1 MGLETRGLGVGHRGW
16 PGFWGLDLQVPP
28 GAFAHRLRRCPAG
41 MTPESAERFDRFR
54 RYPPEVAAAIAQ
66 AILKALPSGKDPPTL
81 LEIGAGTGVMALPL
95 LGLGCRYLG
104 LDQDPEMLRR
114 FREKAEGL
122 GNWEL
127 LLADARS
134 IPLPEGSVDG
144 VLLVRFWHLVA
155 EWERVLA
162 EALRV
167 LRPGGVLLEGFE
179 RIVSPEEEALFRAW
193 ESALG
198 QEGIGVERGLHG
210 RRLQEVGEAL
220 RALGLAPEVREVV
233 AWREERPLRELL
245 ELLEHR
251 VFHFA
256 QGVPEAAHR
265 WAVAAV
271 RAWAEARFGGPE
283 ASSPPRSASSCG

>member
-1 MGLETRGLGVGHRGW
+1 
-16 PGFWGLDLQVPP
+16 
-28 GAFAHRLRRCPAG
+28 
-41 MTPESAERFDRFR
+41 MTPEQAERFDRFR

-66 AILKALPSGKDPPTL
+66 AILQALPQGEAPPTL
-81 LEIGAGTGVMALPL
+81 LEIGAGTGAMALPL
-95 LGLGCRYLG
+95 LRLGCRYLG

-114 FREKAEGL
+114 FQEKAAGL
-122 GNWEL
+122 SGWEL
-127 LLADARS
+127 LPADARA
-134 IPLPEGSVDG
+134 IPLPGESVDG
-144 VLLVRFWHLVA
+144 VLLVRFWHLVE
-155 EWERVLA
+155 EWEAVLR

-179 RIVSPEEEALFRAW
+179 RIASPEEEALFRVW

-198 QEGIGVERGLHG
+198 REGIGVERGLHG

-256 QGVPEAAHR
+256 QGVPEAAHWR
-265 WAVAAV
+265 AMAAV
-271 RAWAEARFGGPE
+271 RAWAEARFGGLE
-283 ASSPPRSASSCG
+283 APLPAEKRFFLRISRKGAP